1 MKAKLDALSLEVE
14 DTFLQGNDVHVE
26 FEYEYLNDYE
36 VKFFLFTYVG
46 KSQYEY
52 RFCLKM
58 VYIVDFENKKIEDEV
73 SMIQESIDAILPSI
87 TDFIIAVDTH
97 IQDRRH

>member
-1 MKAKLDALSLEVE
+1 
-14 DTFLQGNDVHVE
+14 
-26 FEYEYLNDYE
+26 
-36 VKFFLFTYVG
+36 
-46 KSQYEY
+46 
-52 RFCLKM
+52 M